1 MSGVPRQ
8 LRDLRERIEGGYA
21 PRRAALRRR
30 LAGLERR
37 ARQGKPFDRG
47 LARLERDLTAAEEEV
62 VRRREQPLVLAWDPE
77 LPVVQRHE
85 ALQAAIRDHQVVV
98 VCGAT
103 GSGKSTQLPKMCLEL
118 GRGTYGLIG
127 HTQPRRIAARALA
140 ERLAEETGTEVG
152 TTVGYKFRFTDQVSE
167 ESRVKL
173 LTDGMLLA
181 EIQSDR
187 HLDAYDT
194 LIIDEAHERSLNID
208 FILGYLKRLLS
219 RRPDLKVI
227 VTSATIDPE
236 RFAEHFEGAPI
247 LEASGRTYPVEVRY
261 RPYEERDGVEQTQAV
276 SEAVHELAAEGPG
289 DVLVFLAGEREIR
302 ECAEFLRKQPP
313 RDSEILPLYA
323 RLSSAEQQ
331 RVFHPGRRGKR
342 RVVLATNVAETSL
355 TVPGIRYVVDTG
367 RARISRYS
375 HRTKV
380 SRLPVEPIAQASADQ
395 RAGRC
400 GREAPGICIRLY
412 SEADYAG
419 RPRFTDPEILRTNL
433 AGVILQMKA
442 MGLGEIERF
451 PFVEP
456 PERRYINDA
465 LRQLF
470 ELGAVDEQRELTE
483 LGRQLARIPADPRIG
498 RMLLSARD
506 AGVQR
511 EVLIIAA
518 ALSIQDPRER
528 PMEAQEAADRAHAR
542 WHDPKSDFV
551 AFLRL
556 WEDYQEQRRR
566 LSRRKLHQWCRE
578 HFLAP
583 QRMREWA
590 DIRRQ
595 FAEMLQEVETR
606 ERRPARRRDQGL
618 SSQVSV
624 QAGAGGR
631 GNGDPSAFPYEA
643 VHRALLTGLL
653 SQVATLHEERT
664 YLGARGVKM
673 QIFPGS
679 GLARRKPKWLVA
691 AELVETRRL
700 FARTVAEIRPAWVE
714 ELAGHLVSR
723 SYGEPRWHKRSGRVV
738 AEEQV
743 TLFGLILVSG
753 RKVDYARIAPQEARR
768 LFIRDGLVAGEVR
781 TRGAFLAHNQAL
793 VEEIERLEAKAR
805 RRDVL
810 VDEEQLVAFYDA
822 RLPTD
827 ISDAAAFERWR
838 RRVERKDPY
847 RLYITRE
854 ALVRRDTAEISAE
867 QYPDRIV
874 VAGVEIA
881 LAYQLEP
888 GSECD
893 GVTAVIPVAALN
905 QLPPE
910 PFEWLV
916 PGLLHEKVTA
926 LIRGLPKA
934 LRKHFVPAP
943 DFAQAVLGA
952 VPHGEGALTD
962 AVARHLQRITGVELP
977 PGALE
982 AVALPEHLRMAFRVV
997 DREGRTLEQGRD
1009 LRALQAGLSQA
1020 ASEEFAAAGGGRDAP
1035 GDAWY
1040 REGITRWDFGGLPE
1054 SVVLEEGGVRF
1065 RGYPALRDEGDSV
1078 TRLLFD
1084 APDTAAEQSR
1094 AGVRRLYMLALPQQ
1108 VRALRKLDE
1117 LKALRLK
1124 YRGLGGDDEL
1134 REALLRAVFDRCFL
1148 AEGVPRDT
1156 EAFESRLATGRS
1168 ELVTTAQSL
1177 CRVLDEVLTRYQ
1189 ELRKTL
1195 KRLNSPALLDSLRDL
1210 EEHLGS
1216 LVYPGFLEALPPER
1230 LAELPRY
1237 LRGLERRVEKLQLDP
1252 SKDRAPLHTIRLWHE
1267 RVHQRQAARSG
1278 KQAPDP
1284 ALERLR
1290 WLLEEYR
1297 IALFAQEIGTR
1308 EKVSEKRL
1316 QALWRE
1322 VA

>member
-1 MSGVPRQ
+1 MSRVPPSLEA
-8 LRDLRERIEGGYA
+8 LRGRIE
-21 PRRAALRRR
+21 AAFGPDRPGLRRR

-47 LARLERDLTAAEEEV
+47 RDRLERDLATSEARVEQ
-62 VRRREQPLVLAWDPE
+62 RRRSGPALAYDPE
-77 LPVVQRHE
+77 LPVVQRREELLE
-85 ALQAAIRDHQVVV
+85 ALDEHQVVV

-103 GSGKSTQLPKMCLEL
+103 GSGKSTQLPKMALEL
-118 GRGTYGLIG
+118 GLGARGLIG
-127 HTQPRRIAARALA
+127 HTQPRRIAARSLA

-152 TTVGYKFRFTDQVSE
+152 GAVGYKVRFTDQVGE
-167 ESRVKL
+167 DSRVKL

-208 FILGYLKRLLS
+208 FILGYLKRLLP

-236 RFAEHFEGAPI
+236 RFSRHFDDAPV
-247 LEASGRTYPVEVRY
+247 LEVSGRTYPVELRY
-261 RPYEERDGVEQTQAV
+261 RPYEERDGVELPQAV
-276 SEAVHELAAEGPG
+276 AEAVHELAGEGPG
-289 DVLVFLAGEREIR
+289 DTLVFLPGEREIR
-302 ECAEFLRKQPP
+302 ECAEALRKDPP
-313 RDSEILPLYA
+313 RGTEILPLYA

-331 RVFHPGRRGKR
+331 RVFHPGGGR

-355 TVPGIRYVVDTG
+355 TVPGIRYVVDSG

-412 SEADYAG
+412 GEADYAG

-470 ELGAVDEQRELTE
+470 ELGAVDAARELTE
-483 LGRQLARIPADPRIG
+483 LGRRLARIPADPRIA
-498 RMLLSARD
+498 RMLLAAEER
-506 AGVQR
+506 GVAR
-511 EVLIIAA
+511 EVLVIAA
-518 ALSIQDPRER
+518 GLSIQDPRER
-528 PMEAQEAADRAHAR
+528 PMEAQEAADQAHAR
-542 WHDPKSDFV
+542 WRDPKSDF
-551 AFLRL
+551 AALLRL
-556 WEDYQEQRRR
+556 WEDYQAQRRA
-566 LSRRKLHQWCRE
+566 LSRRKLTQWCRE

-595 FAEMLQEVETR
+595 FAEMLKEAAPQRGGSSGESAAGG
-606 ERRPARRRDQGL
+606 ARGGT
-618 SSQVSV
+618 
-624 QAGAGGR
+624 QAGDRAAGQGEAE
-631 GNGDPSAFPYEA
+631 GAEALPYEA

-653 SQVATLHEERT
+653 GQVACHYEERT
-664 YLGARGVKM
+664 WMGPRGVKL
-673 QIFPGS
+673 QVFPGS
-679 GLARRKPKWLVA
+679 GLAKRKPKWIVA

-700 FARTVAEIRPAWVE
+700 FARTVAEIRPGWIEAA
-714 ELAGHLVSR
+714 AGHLVSR
-723 SYGEPRWHKRSGRVV
+723 SYSDPHWEKRAGRVV
-738 AEEQV
+738 AYEQV
-743 TLFGLILVSG
+743 SLYGLTLASG
-753 RKVDYARIAPQEARR
+753 RKVDYARIDPDEARR
-768 LFIRDGLVAGEVR
+768 IFIRDGLVAGEIR

-793 VEEIERLEAKAR
+793 VDEVERLEAKAR

-810 VDEEQLVAFYDA
+810 ADEEQLAAFYEA
-822 RLPTD
+822 RIPGD
-827 ISDAAAFERWR
+827 IRDAAAFERWR
-838 RRVERKDPY
+838 KRAERRDPQ
-847 RLYITRE
+847 RLYMTRE
-854 ALVRRDTAEISAE
+854 ALMRRDAEEISEA
-867 QYPDRIV
+867 QYPDRLTV
-874 VAGVEIA
+874 RGVEIP
-881 LAYQLEP
+881 LEYCLEP
-888 GSECD
+888 GSEHD

-910 PFEWLV
+910 AFEWLV

-934 LRKHFVPAP
+934 QRRHFVPAP
-943 DFAQAVLGA
+943 EFARAALEA
-952 VPHGEGALTD
+952 IPRGEGSLID

-982 AVALPEHLRMAFRVV
+982 AVELPAHLCMAFRVV
-997 DREGRTLEQGRD
+997 DAEGAVLAEGRD
-1009 LRALQAGLSQA
+1009 LPALQAQLSGA
-1020 ASEEFAAAGGGRDAP
+1020 ATEQFAAAGGGA
-1035 GDAWY
+1035 AAQWY
-1040 REGITRWDFGGLPE
+1040 REGITRWDFDELPE
-1054 SVVLEEGGVRF
+1054 SVTLEEGGVTY
-1065 RGYPALRDEGDSV
+1065 RGYPALRDEGDAV
-1078 TRLLFD
+1078 TRLLLD
-1084 APDTAAEQSR
+1084 APEAAERESR
-1094 AGVRRLYMLALPQQ
+1094 AGVRRLFMLALPQQ

-1124 YRGLGGDDEL
+1124 YRGLGSDDEL
-1134 REALLRAVFDRCFL
+1134 REALLRAAFDRCFL
-1148 AEGVPRDT
+1148 GEGLPRDAA
-1156 EAFESRLATGRS
+1156 AFEQRLAAGRG
-1168 ELVTTAQSL
+1168 ELVATAQSL
-1177 CRVLDEVLTRYQ
+1177 CRALDEVLTRYQ
-1189 ELRKTL
+1189 ALRKAL
-1195 KRLNSPALLDSLRDL
+1195 KQLNSPALLESLRDID
-1210 EEHLGS
+1210 EHLGS
-1216 LVYPGFLEALPPER
+1216 LVFPGFLEALPAER

-1237 LRGLERRVEKLQLDP
+1237 LRALERRVEKLRLDP
-1252 SKDRAPLHTIRLWHE
+1252 SKDRAPLRTVRPWHE
-1267 RVHQRQAARSG
+1267 RVHQRLAERAERS
-1278 KQAPDP
+1278 APDP
-1284 ALERLR
+1284 TLEQLR

-1297 IALFAQEIGTR
+1297 VSLFAQEVGAR

-1316 QALWRE
+1316 EALWRE

>member
-1 MSGVPRQ
+1 MGGVPRQ
-8 LRDLRERIEGGYA
+8 LRALRERIEGAFG
-21 PRRAALRRR
+21 PQRPILRRR

-47 LARLERDLTAAEEEV
+47 VARLEQDLAAAEAEV
-62 VRRREQPLVLAWDPE
+62 ARRRDEAVALRYDPD
-77 LPVVQRHE
+77 LPVVQRREELLE
-85 ALQAAIRDHQVVV
+85 ALRDHQVVV

-118 GRGTYGLIG
+118 GLGSRGLIG

-140 ERLAEETGTEVG
+140 ERLAEETDTRIGE
-152 TTVGYKFRFTDQVSE
+152 TVGYKVRFTDQVGE
-167 ESRVKL
+167 ESRIKL

-208 FILGYLKRLLS
+208 FILGYLKRLLP

-236 RFAEHFEGAPI
+236 RFAEHFDGAPVR
-247 LEASGRTYPVEVRY
+247 EVSGRTYPVEIRY
-261 RPYEERDGVEQTQAV
+261 RPYEEREGVEQPQAV
-276 SEAVHELAAEGPG
+276 TEAVHELACEGPG
-289 DVLVFLAGEREIR
+289 DVLVFLSGEREIR
-302 ECAEFLRKQPP
+302 ECAEALRKQPP
-313 RDSEILPLYA
+313 RGTEILPLYA

-331 RVFHPGRRGKR
+331 RVFHPGAGGR

-412 SEADYAG
+412 SEEDYAS
-419 RPRFTDPEILRTNL
+419 RPRYTDPEILRTNL

-442 MGLGEIERF
+442 MGLGDIERF

-465 LRQLF
+465 LRLLF
-470 ELGAVDEQRELTE
+470 ELEAVDERRELTD
-483 LGRQLARIPADPRIG
+483 LGRRLARIPADPRIG
-498 RMLLSARD
+498 RMLLAARET
-506 AGVQR
+506 GVQR

-518 ALSIQDPRER
+518 ALSVQDPRER

-542 WHDPKSDFV
+542 WHDPKSDF
-551 AFLRL
+551 AALLRL
-556 WEDYQEQRRR
+556 WDDYQAQRRS
-566 LSRRKLHQWCRE
+566 LSRRKLTQWCRE

-595 FAEMLQEVETR
+595 FAEMLKEA
-606 ERRPARRRDQGL
+606 ERRRSSGDEGGQGE
-618 SSQVSV
+618 S
-624 QAGAGGR
+624 AGRSDEA
-631 GNGDPSAFPYEA
+631 DFPYEA

-664 YLGARGVKM
+664 YLGARGVKL

-679 GLARRKPKWLVA
+679 GLARRRPKWIVA
-691 AELVETRRL
+691 AELMETSRL
-700 FARTVAEIRPAWVE
+700 FARTVAEIRPEWVE
-714 ELAGHLVSR
+714 QLAGHLVSR
-723 SYGEPRWHKRSGRVV
+723 SYGEPRWEKRAGRVV
-738 AEEQV
+738 TEEQV
-743 TLFGLILVSG
+743 SLFGLTLVSG
-753 RKVDYARIAPQEARR
+753 RKVDYGRLDPQEARR
-768 LFIRDGLVAGEVR
+768 LFLRDGLVAGEIR
-781 TRGAFLAHNQAL
+781 TRGSFLAHNQAL
-793 VEEIERLEAKAR
+793 VDDVERLEAKAR

-822 RLPTD
+822 RIPAE
-827 ISDAAAFERWR
+827 IHDAAAFERWR
-838 RRVERKDPY
+838 RRAERDDPQC
-847 RLYITRE
+847 LYMTRE
-854 ALVRRDTAEISAE
+854 ALMRRDTEEISVD
-867 QYPDRIV
+867 QYPDRMTV
-874 VAGVEIA
+874 GGVELA
-881 LAYQLEP
+881 LEYHLEP
-888 GSECD
+888 GSERD
-893 GVTAVIPVAALN
+893 GVTAVIPVAALK
-905 QLPPE
+905 QLQPE

-916 PGLLHEKVTA
+916 PGLLQEKVTA

-943 DFAQAVLGA
+943 DFARAVLEA
-952 VPHGEGALTD
+952 VPHREGALTD
-962 AVARHLQRITGVELP
+962 AVARHLQRVTGVELP
-977 PGALE
+977 PGAFE
-982 AVALPEHLRMAFRVV
+982 AVELPEHLRMAFRVV
-997 DREGRTLEQGRD
+997 DREGRTLEEGRD
-1009 LRALQAGLSQA
+1009 LLALQSGLSEA
-1020 ASEEFAAAGGGRDAP
+1020 ASEEFAATGGGSGSGP
-1035 GDAWY
+1035 GTEWH
-1040 REGITRWDFGGLPE
+1040 REGITAWDFGPLPE

-1065 RGYPALRDEGDSV
+1065 QGYPALRDEGDSV
-1078 TRLLFD
+1078 TRLLLD
-1084 APDTAAEQSR
+1084 AAEPAVAQTH
-1094 AGVRRLYMLALPQQ
+1094 AGVRRLFMLALPQQ

-1124 YRGLGGDDEL
+1124 YRGLGSDDQL

-1148 AEGVPRDT
+1148 ADGLPRDAAT
-1156 EAFESRLATGRS
+1156 FEARLAAGRG
-1168 ELVTTAQSL
+1168 ELVSCAQGL
-1177 CRVLDEVLTRYQ
+1177 CAALDDVLTRYQ
-1189 ELRKTL
+1189 SLRQAL
-1195 KRLNSPALLDSLRDL
+1195 KKLNSPALLESLRDID
-1210 EEHLGS
+1210 EHLNS
-1216 LVYPGFLEALPPER
+1216 LVYPGFLEDLPPQR
-1230 LAELPRY
+1230 FGELPRY
-1237 LRGLERRVEKLQLDP
+1237 LRGLERRVEKLRLDP
-1252 SKDRAPLHTIRLWHE
+1252 AKDRAPLRTIRPWHE
-1267 RVHQRQAARSG
+1267 RVHQRLAARAERG
-1278 KQAPDP
+1278 VPDP
-1284 ALERLR
+1284 ALEQLR
-1290 WLLEEYR
+1290 WMLEEYR
-1297 IALFAQEIGTR
+1297 ISLFAQDVGAR

-1316 QALWRE
+1316 QELWRE

>member
-8 LRDLRERIEGGYA
+8 LRDLRGRIEGAYG
-21 PRRAALRRR
+21 PRRAELRRR

-47 LARLERDLTAAEEEV
+47 LSRLEQDLAAAEAEV
-62 VRRREQPLVLAWDPE
+62 ARRREQPLPLDYDPD
-77 LPVVQRHE
+77 LPVVQRRE

-103 GSGKSTQLPKMCLEL
+103 GSGKSTQLPQMCLEL
-118 GRGTYGLIG
+118 GLGTRGLIG
-127 HTQPRRIAARALA
+127 HTQPRRIAARSLA

-152 TTVGYKFRFTDQVSE
+152 GAIGYKVRFTDQVSDD
-167 ESRVKL
+167 SRVKL

-194 LIIDEAHERSLNID
+194 IIIDEAHERSLNID
-208 FILGYLKRLLS
+208 FILGYLKRLLP

-236 RFAEHFEGAPI
+236 RFAEHFDGAPI
-247 LEASGRTYPVEVRY
+247 LEVSGRTYPVEVRY
-261 RPYEERDGVEQTQAV
+261 CPYEDRADADQPRAV
-276 SEAVHELAAEGPG
+276 ADAVHELAREGRG
-289 DVLVFLAGEREIR
+289 DTLVFLAGEREIR
-302 ECAEFLRKQPP
+302 EAAEALRKDPP
-313 RDSEILPLYA
+313 RDTEILPLYA

-331 RVFHPGRRGKR
+331 RVFHPGGGRR

-412 SEADYAG
+412 SEADYEA

-456 PERRYINDA
+456 PDRRYINDA

-470 ELGAVDEQRELTE
+470 ELGAVDERRELTP
-483 LGRQLARIPADPRIG
+483 LGGQLSRIPADPRIG
-498 RMLLSARD
+498 RMLLAARD
-506 AGVQR
+506 EGVER
-511 EVLIIAA
+511 ELLIIAA

-551 AFLRL
+551 ALLRL
-556 WEDYQEQRRR
+556 WDDYQAQRRA

-590 DIRRQ
+590 DVRRQ
-595 FAEMLQEVETR
+595 LAEMLKEAASGGRGKAGEAGR
-606 ERRPARRRDQGL
+606 AAGQGGGAA
-618 SSQVSV
+618 
-624 QAGAGGR
+624 AGAGSEA
-631 GNGDPSAFPYEA
+631 PEVPYEA

-653 SQVATLHEERT
+653 SQVAVRYEDRT
-664 YLGARGVKM
+664 YLGARGVRL

-679 GLARRKPKWLVA
+679 GLARRRPKWLVA
-691 AELVETRRL
+691 AELVETSRL
-700 FARTVAEIRPAWVE
+700 FARTVAEVRPEWVE
-714 ELAGHLVSR
+714 RLAGHLVSR
-723 SYGEPRWHKRSGRVV
+723 SYGEPRWEKRAGRVV

-743 TLFGLILVSG
+743 SLFGLTLVAG
-753 RKVDYARIAPQEARR
+753 RKVDYGRIDPDEARR
-768 LFIRDGLVAGEVR
+768 IFIRDGLVAGEIR
-781 TRGAFLAHNQAL
+781 TRGEFLAHNLAL
-793 VEEIERLEAKAR
+793 VDEVERLEAKAR

-810 VDEEQLVAFYDA
+810 ADEEQLAAFYEA
-822 RLPTD
+822 RIPSD

-838 RRVERKDPY
+838 KRAERKDPH
-847 RLYITRE
+847 RLYMTRE
-854 ALVRRDTAEISAE
+854 ALMRRAAGDISAE
-867 QYPDRIV
+867 QYPDRLT
-874 VAGVEIA
+874 VAGVELA
-881 LAYQLEP
+881 LEYHLEP
-888 GSECD
+888 GSERD
-893 GVTAVIPVAALN
+893 GVTAVIPAAALK

-916 PGLLHEKVTA
+916 PGLLEEKVTA

-943 DFAQAVLGA
+943 DFARAVLEA

-982 AVALPEHLRMAFRVV
+982 AVALPAHLRMAFRVV
-997 DREGRTLEQGRD
+997 DREGSTLQQGRD
-1009 LRALQAGLSQA
+1009 LQALQAGLSEA
-1020 ASEEFAAAGGGRDAP
+1020 ASAEFAAAGGTAGPEPEAGWHRS
-1035 GDAWY
+1035 
-1040 REGITRWDFGGLPE
+1040 GITGWDFGELPA

-1065 RGYPALRDEGDSV
+1065 QGYPALRDEGDSV
-1078 TRLLFD
+1078 TRLLLD
-1084 APDTAAEQSR
+1084 TPDAAEAETH
-1094 AGVRRLYMLALPQQ
+1094 AGVRRLLMLALPQQ
-1108 VRALRKLDE
+1108 VRALHKLDE

-1124 YRGLGGDDEL
+1124 YRGLGSDDEL
-1134 REALLRAVFDRCFL
+1134 REAVVRAAFDRCFL
-1148 AEGVPRDT
+1148 SDGLPRDA
-1156 EAFESRLATGRS
+1156 EAFEACLAAGRG
-1168 ELVTTAQSL
+1168 ELVPTAQAL
-1177 CRVLDEVLTRYQ
+1177 CRALEEVLSRYQ
-1189 ELRKTL
+1189 ALRKSL
-1195 KRLNSPALLDSLRDL
+1195 KRLNSPALLESLQDV
-1210 EEHLGS
+1210 EEHLSS
-1216 LVYPGFLEALPPER
+1216 LVYPGFLEALPADR
-1230 LAELPRY
+1230 LDELPRY
-1237 LRGLERRVEKLQLDP
+1237 LRGLERRVEKLERDP
-1252 SKDRAPLHTIRLWHE
+1252 SKDRAPLRAVRPWQERIQERL
-1267 RVHQRQAARSG
+1267 AARADRHS
-1278 KQAPDP
+1278 PDP

-1297 IALFAQEIGTR
+1297 ISLFAQELGAR

-1316 QALWRE
+1316 QELWRE